1 MRGTPLPSLAINSLM
16 FRRIVFSAGMAG
28 LLVGLFLTILQSFQ
42 VIPLILKA
50 EAYEIGEA
58 ALYYHNP
65 ALADPRPEGGWVP
78 QDGWQR
84 TLFTALANILIAMG
98 FALLLGALFSLR
110 PGIDGLKGMA
120 WGLTGYGVFFILPS
134 LGLPPE
140 IPGTWA
146 AELGERQAWWWLT
159 VSCSATG
166 LALLILQRRWSLRIT
181 GAGLLLLPHLLS
193 APQPEVVGGSAP
205 EALADVFIWA
215 TAIVNGV
222 FWIALGGLT
231 GFLFKR
237 LA

>member
-98 FALLLGALFSLR
+98 FALLLGALFPSDLASMASKAW
-110 PGIDGLKGMA
+110 PGDLQAMA
-120 WGLTGYGVFFILPS
+120 YFLYSPLWDCPRRYRAPWLPS
-134 LGLPPE
+134 WVNVK
-140 IPGTWA
+140 PG
-146 AELGERQAWWWLT
+146 
-159 VSCSATG
+159 
-166 LALLILQRRWSLRIT
+166 
-181 GAGLLLLPHLLS
+181 
-193 APQPEVVGGSAP
+193 GG
-205 EALADVFIWA
+205 
-215 TAIVNGV
+215 
-222 FWIALGGLT
+222 
-231 GFLFKR
+231 
-237 LA
+237 